1 VTELLKGTF
10 SLFCDAVIRLLD
22 NCAGGNLGQLLA
34 NKAKPLSMSRRM
46 RIARDIV
53 KGMVWP
59 SRLFFFPF
67 FLFLCILCS
76 YSLVS
81 SLI

>member
-53 KGMVWP
+53 KGMV
-59 SRLFFFPF
+59 
-67 FLFLCILCS
+67 
-76 YSLVS
+76 
-81 SLI
+81 